1 MDRIKAVLEEIDLK
15 AANSS
20 NVYDLIM
27 DQMKETSSKLQSY
40 RDNER
45 FLAAEV
51 IGNPEDCGQ
60 L

>member
-1 MDRIKAVLEEIDLK
+1 MDRIKAVLEEINLK

-27 DQMKETSSKLQSY
+27 DLMKETSSKMQDFRGS
-40 RDNER
+40 DR
-45 FLAAEV
+45 FLNAEV
-51 IGNPEDCGQ
+51 VGKAEDRGQ